1 MLLNKGESL
10 RMFVID
16 ESSEYAKGLEREK
29 ELERADMHSFH
40 RYYGKLI
47 PAIPGYFI
55 KEFTKEGDLVFDPFS
70 GSGTVAVEAKRLGRN
85 FLGVEINPLSAEIA
99 RVKTYSLSPEKLEK
113 INSELLE
120 IIDCDL
126 SDVGEDEKP
135 YIMNRDHWFKDFV
148 QTDLIR
154 IKRDI
159 NSYFESRSEYSK
171 EYKEF
176 YLMVLSAIIKNVS
189 NADIRHVFPGF
200 SKRMH
205 QLENEGKIHT
215 DVKASFKRAVKSRA
229 KAYRIYENI
238 KAEAKIICADSAA
251 ADLSEYNGKVDL
263 IVTNPPYISS
273 VRYIET
279 LKLEMYWTQ
288 VIKSQAEY
296 NALSHEMIGND
307 RLKKAECL
315 NVEHTPYDEINAVID
330 DMFLTDEKS
339 AKIIGEFFNK
349 TERVIAASSKLLKK
363 NKFLVM
369 KISDSKMKKKKI
381 PTGEFLT
388 LIAEHNG
395 FRLKDVFLDEI
406 NNNSRS
412 LTTARNTYSDIIT
425 HDYIIIWEKI

>member
-99 RVKTYSLSPEKLEK
+99 RVKTYSLSTEKLEK

>member
-349 TERVIAASSKLLKK
+349 TERVIAASSRLLKK

>member
-349 TERVIAASSKLLKK
+349 TERVIAVSSRLLKK

>member
-1 MLLNKGESL
+1 
-10 RMFVID
+10 MFVID